1 MLRQKTVIRD
11 KGPLFHCGKRHNIKF
26 TIFIMQFSSVKYI
39 HTPVKQISRTLS
51 PHKTENLYPLNDNSL
66 FPPQPLETTIPLS
79 VSMI

>member
-1 MLRQKTVIRD
+1 
-11 KGPLFHCGKRHNIKF
+11 
-26 TIFIMQFSSVKYI
+26 MQFSSVKYI

-79 VSMI
+79 VSMIWLF